1 MTTETKMKSSPNV
14 LGAAILAAAILA
26 GASGCADRTFLTRS
40 HGRAY
45 NEAFG
50 RQAVKPEP
58 RKAGKED
65 PTQGLDSQEATAV
78 ARTYRRSLAGKEG
91 GGDPNAQQQMVL
103 MAPAAGAGH
112 QTGGYMPPPS
122 VPGGQ

>member
-1 MTTETKMKSSPNV
+1 MNKPMKSKPGF
-14 LGAAILAAAILA
+14 LTGAMLAAILVA
-26 GASGCADRTFLTRS
+26 GAAGCADRTYLTRS

-50 RQAVKPEP
+50 RQAVAPEP

-65 PTQGLDSQEATAV
+65 PTQGLDSQESAAV
-78 ARTYRRSLAGKEG
+78 ARTYRRNLAGKEG
-91 GGDPNAQQQMVL
+91 GGDPNAQHQMVL
-103 MAPAAGAGH
+103 VGPAGAG
-112 QTGGYMPPPS
+112 QQGGAYMPPPS